1 MATVKI
7 KKRRLK
13 IKTIIMF
20 LIIIV
25 LIVYA
30 FFFIF
35 KSIIDTRIKNIYIVG
50 NDILKDDD
58 IIELA
63 KINDYPKLLS
73 ISSNE
78 IERRV
83 RTSPYVEDVDV
94 KKRIGN
100 EVYIYVEEYEPLFY
114 NKANNNLILDN
125 NKEILLEDIFNDIP
139 LLINNVDDNE
149 IYKKLIKKFS
159 EIKKDIKS
167 KISEIK
173 YDPNEVDKERF
184 LFTMNDGNYVY
195 ITLTKIEEI
204 NYYLDILPTL
214 ENNKGLLYLDSGKYF
229 EIFK

>member
-83 RTSPYVEDVDV
+83 RTSPYIKDVNV

-114 NKANNNLILDN
+114 NKTNNNLILDN

-139 LLINNVDDNE
+139 LLINNVDDSK

-167 KISEIK
+167 KISEVK